1 MLLSVQ
7 TTTLTARTARS
18 VPVAPPRLRAADGRP
33 EKAIP
38 RDGAG
43 PAEALARDPW
53 SIAPAPGWRRKPT
66 AGPRHP
72 GLAMLGFALAA
83 TLAGVG
89 LAAVWLAYAP
99 GAAPAA
105 TLSALLT
112 VAFGLLGIGAWLVR
126 RDLLVPLAHLRN
138 WATRIRAGNL
148 AVRIPEP
155 QHGEFAKLAKD
166 INALSDTLQTLSRDL
181 DEAVRRQTERIE
193 QKTRSLKILYDV
205 AASVNVSRDLDD
217 LLTRF
222 LHTLRE
228 VVDARAATVRLL
240 DASGQMRLVA
250 SVGLD
255 PSVEERERFIPASDC
270 LCGNAADAH
279 TVLCSESIEHCRRHL
294 GETLFG
300 DERLS
305 LLAVPLQ
312 YRGRTLGVYNLFVD
326 RDTLR
331 GREDLEAL
339 LTSIGRHLGMAIE
352 KARLDEEAQRLS
364 IMEERTRLAHE
375 LHDSLAQTLASLR
388 FQIRVLDETLH
399 EGKEADLWHE
409 LERIENSVDEA
420 YVELRELI
428 AHFRAPVDRRGLL
441 AGVERLVERARREMG
456 IPVFF
461 QKEWREDERLPAV
474 AEMEVLRIVQE
485 ALANARKHSRAQHI
499 RVLLQARDGTY
510 RVLVED
516 DGVGFDQPPQ
526 GGHRG
531 EHLGLSIMRD
541 RARRLGGKLRIESEP
556 GEGTRVHLTF
566 TRAGLEGSGLRG
578 ALE

>member
-1 MLLSVQ
+1 MQRPGGETEAQPGRLPRRRALLGRCGALGGV
-7 TTTLTARTARS
+7 LGAIA
-18 VPVAPPRLRAADGRP
+18 LDAA
-33 EKAIP
+33 
-38 RDGAG
+38 
-43 PAEALARDPW
+43 
-53 SIAPAPGWRRKPT
+53 
-66 AGPRHP
+66 
-72 GLAMLGFALAA
+72 
-83 TLAGVG
+83 
-89 LAAVWLAYAP
+89 WLAYAP
-99 GAAPAA
+99 GTLPAA
-105 TLSALLT
+105 VMGGLLVAGFALLASA
-112 VAFGLLGIGAWLVR
+112 VGAVR
-126 RDLLVPLAHLRN
+126 RELVLPLEHVQQWARRARSGDLTA
-138 WATRIRAGNL
+138 
-148 AVRIPEP
+148 RIPE
-155 QHGEFAKLAKD
+155 GLEGFEETSRD
-166 INALSDTLQTLSRDL
+166 INALSERLHVLSRDL
-181 DEAVRRQTERIE
+181 DEAVRQQTERIE
-193 QKTRSLKILYDV
+193 QKTRSLQILYDV

-240 DASGQMRLVA
+240 DNDGQMRLVA

-255 PSVEERERFIPASDC
+255 PTVEERDRVIPAADC
-270 LCGNAADAH
+270 LCGTAVDARA
-279 TVLCSESIEHCRRHL
+279 VLVTESLEHCRRLL
-294 GETLFG
+294 GSSLFAR
-300 DERLS
+300 EQLA

-312 YRGRTLGVYNLFVD
+312 YRGRTLGVYNLFVE
-326 RDTLR
+326 RDVLQ
-331 GREDLEAL
+331 GREDLEEL

-388 FQIRVLDETLH
+388 FQIRVLDESLH
-399 EGKEADLWHE
+399 AGKEANLWHE

-441 AGVERLVERARREMG
+441 AGVERLVERARRETG
-456 IPVFF
+456 AQVFF
-461 QKEWREDERLPAV
+461 QKEWDEAERLPAV

-510 RVLVED
+510 KVLVED
-516 DGVGFDQPPQ
+516 DGVGFDQPPR

-556 GEGTRVHLTF
+556 GEGTRVQLTF
-566 TRAGLEGSGLRG
+566 TRAGLEGSGVQEAR
-578 ALE
+578 AP